1 MRLLLDTHIVL
12 WAMQGSRA
20 LPKIARQLMDDA
32 EVVFVS
38 AASLWEI
45 AIKAQLG
52 KVDVDGSELETA
64 LGQAG
69 FQQLPVLWSHT
80 TALRTLPPLHHD
92 PFDRMLIAQAL
103 TEPLRLV
110 THDSALAQH
119 TNLVAVV

>member
-20 LPKIARQLMDDA
+20 LPRMARQLIDEA
-32 EVVFVS
+32 EAVFVS

-52 KVDVDGSELETA
+52 KLDVDGAELERA
-64 LGQAG
+64 LDRAG
-69 FQQLPVLWSHT
+69 FLQLPVHWSHT
-80 TALRTLPPLHHD
+80 TALRALPPLHRD

-110 THDSALAQH
+110 THDSALAQY